1 MGSLTNMKKKSTK
14 YIANQV
20 INFEIKALKLLKNSL
35 NKNFD
40 YAVDAIVNCQSKII
54 LCGVGKSG
62 LIASKI
68 SATLSSVG
76 SPSFSLSAN
85 DCLHGDLGS
94 ITKKDILILISNSG
108 KSDEII
114 PIIKFANRNKVKL
127 IGIVSNKD
135 SILYKGSDI
144 KILLPKVKEAGLDIV
159 PTSSTSIQ
167 LAIGDCLAIAA
178 LKKKQFSKF
187 DFSRFHPGGN
197 IGKQLKTVGDIM
209 STGDKI
215 PFINENANMNEA
227 LRQITK
233 KKLGV
238 LIALDSKKNTSG
250 IITDGNV
257 RKIGQN
263 KKNFNKIV
271 IKNVMTKKPISIEIN
286 TLAVKALRI
295 MNENK
300 ITSLCVHKEKKNK
313 KNNWNNTYTSYS

>member
-1 MGSLTNMKKKSTK
+1 MKKNSKQ
-14 YIANQV
+14 IAKQV
-20 INFEIKALKLLKNSL
+20 IDYEITALKLLKNSL
-35 NKNFD
+35 NKEFD
-40 YAVDAIVNCQSKII
+40 NAVDAIVNCQSKII

-94 ITKKDILILISNSG
+94 ITKKDVLILISNSG

-127 IGIVSNKD
+127 IGIVSNKN
-135 SILYKGSDI
+135 STLYKGSDI
-144 KILLPKVKEAGLDIV
+144 KILLPNVKEAGLEIV

-178 LKKKQFSKF
+178 LKRKQFSKF

-197 IGKQLKTVGDIM
+197 LGKQLKTVGDIM
-209 STGDKI
+209 VSGKKI
-215 PFINENANMNEA
+215 PLINEDVNMQKA
-227 LRQITK
+227 VKIITD

-238 LIALDSKKNTSG
+238 LIAENKGRNTTG

-257 RKIGQN
+257 RKLQQKNLNLNNIKI
-263 KKNFNKIV
+263 KK
-271 IKNVMTKKPISIEIN
+271 VMTRKPITVDVD
-286 TLAVKALRI
+286 TLAAKALRI
-295 MNENK
+295 MNEKK
-300 ITSLCVHKEKKNK
+300 ITSLCVHKNNKKNK
-313 KNNWNNTYTSYS
+313 TIGLVHIHHILDANIE

>member
-1 MGSLTNMKKKSTK
+1 MKKNSKQ
-14 YIANQV
+14 IAKQV
-20 INFEIKALKLLKNSL
+20 IDYEITALKLLKNSL
-35 NKNFD
+35 NKEFD
-40 YAVDAIVNCQSKII
+40 NAVDAIVNCHSKII

-94 ITKKDILILISNSG
+94 ITKKDVLILISNSG

-127 IGIVSNKD
+127 IGIVSNKN

-144 KILLPKVKEAGLDIV
+144 KILLPKVKEAGLEIV

-178 LKKKQFSKF
+178 LKRKQFSKF
-187 DFSRFHPGGN
+187 DFSKFHPGGN
-197 IGKQLKTVGDIM
+197 IGKQLKTVNEIM
-209 STGDKI
+209 SVGNQI
-215 PFINENANMNEA
+215 PFVNENQKMKFA
-227 LRQITK
+227 LKIITQ

-238 LIALDSKKNTSG
+238 LIAKNRKNLTTG
-250 IITDGNV
+250 IITDGNI
-257 RKIGQN
+257 RKLRQYKGDLQN
-263 KKNFNKIV
+263 TTVKD
-271 IKNVMTKKPISIEIN
+271 VMKKKPFTIDHN
-286 TLAVKALRI
+286 TLAVKALQI
-295 MNENK
+295 MNEKK
-300 ITSLCVHKEKKNK
+300 ITSLCVHKDNK
-313 KNNWNNTYTSYS
+313 PNKTIGLLHIHHILSSNLG

>member
-1 MGSLTNMKKKSTK
+1 MRKNSKQ
-14 YIANQV
+14 IAKQV
-20 INFEIKALKLLKNSL
+20 IDYEITALKLLKNSL
-35 NKNFD
+35 NKEFD
-40 YAVDAIVNCQSKII
+40 KAVDAIVNCQSKII

-94 ITKKDILILISNSG
+94 ITKKDVLILISNSG

-127 IGIVSNKD
+127 IGIVSNKN
-135 SILYKGSDI
+135 STLYKGSDI
-144 KILLPKVKEAGLDIV
+144 KILLPSVKEAGLEIV

-178 LKKKQFSKF
+178 LKRKQFSKF

-197 IGKQLKTVGDIM
+197 LGKQLKTVGDIM
-209 STGDKI
+209 VSGKKI
-215 PFINENANMNEA
+215 PFIYEDVNMKQA
-227 LRQITK
+227 VKIITD

-238 LIALDSKKNTSG
+238 LIALNKNKTTTG

-257 RKIGQN
+257 RKLQQ
-263 KKNFNKIV
+263 KNLDLNITK
-271 IKNVMTKKPISIEIN
+271 IKNVMTRNPITIDID
-286 TLAVKALRI
+286 TLAAKALRI
-295 MNENK
+295 MNEKK
-300 ITSLCVHKEKKNK
+300 ITSLCVHKDNKKNK
-313 KNNWNNTYTSYS
+313 TIGLVHIHHILDANIE

>member
-1 MGSLTNMKKKSTK
+1 MRKNSKQ
-14 YIANQV
+14 IAKQV
-20 INFEIKALKLLKNSL
+20 IDCEITALKLLKNSL
-35 NKNFD
+35 NKEFD
-40 YAVDAIVNCQSKII
+40 KAVDAIVNCQSKII

-94 ITKKDILILISNSG
+94 ITKKDVLILISNSG

-127 IGIVSNKD
+127 IGIVSNKN
-135 SILYKGSDI
+135 STLYKGSDI
-144 KILLPKVKEAGLDIV
+144 KILLPSVKEAGLEIV

-178 LKKKQFSKF
+178 LKRKQFSKF

-197 IGKQLKTVGDIM
+197 LGKQLKTVGDIM
-209 STGDKI
+209 VSGKKI
-215 PFINENANMNEA
+215 PFIYEDVNMKQA
-227 LRQITK
+227 VKIITD

-238 LIALDSKKNTSG
+238 LIALNKNKTTTG

-257 RKIGQN
+257 RKLQQ
-263 KKNFNKIV
+263 KNLDLNITK
-271 IKNVMTKKPISIEIN
+271 IKNVMTRNPITIDID
-286 TLAVKALRI
+286 TLAAKALRI
-295 MNENK
+295 MNEKK
-300 ITSLCVHKEKKNK
+300 ITSLCVHKDNKKNK
-313 KNNWNNTYTSYS
+313 TIGLVHIHHILDANIE